1 MTSKT
6 ETIQKH
12 AHNLANA
19 WIAKDEAEKTINT
32 VIIEFIQ
39 PRKMTE
45 QSIEDYLKYF
55 GDAMIKA
62 GKVEKTVGVYKSNVK
77 RILKLAI
84 HHKDE
89 VIKLGKNSGNL
100 NQWYNAC
107 GDSKPAERNKNPKV
121 KAPKPVE
128 APEPKLGSEDKKPSD
143 ARDPIADFTQ
153 SVKTM
158 LETGMTAEQI
168 HKMIDELATLV
179 DLKKAA

>member
-1 MTSKT
+1 MTTKT

-12 AHNLANA
+12 AIALTNA
-19 WIAKDEAEKTINT
+19 WIAKDETEKKIND

-39 PRKMTE
+39 PRKMTD
-45 QSIEDYLKYF
+45 QAIDDYLKYF
-55 GDAMIKA
+55 SDAMIKS
-62 GKVEKTVGVYKSNVK
+62 GKAEKTVGVYKSNVK

-84 HHKDE
+84 NHKED
-89 VIKLGKNSGNL
+89 VIKLGKTTGNL

-107 GDSKPAERNKNPKV
+107 GESKTPERNKNPKV
-121 KAPKPVE
+121 SAPKATE
-128 APEPKLGSEDKKPSD
+128 QPKLGAEDKQPSE

-153 SVKTM
+153 SVKIM

-179 DLKKAA
+179 EKKAA

>member
-19 WIAKDEAEKTINT
+19 WIAKDEAEVKINN

-45 QSIEDYLKYF
+45 QAIDDYLKYF
-55 GDAMIKA
+55 SDAMIKA
-62 GKVEKTVGVYKSNVK
+62 GKAEKTVGVYKSNVK

-84 HHKDE
+84 NHKDE
-89 VIKLGKNSGNL
+89 VIKLGKNAGNL

-107 GDSKPAERNKNPKV
+107 GDNKPAERNKNPKV
-121 KAPKPVE
+121 NTPKPTE
-128 APEPKLGSEDKKPSD
+128 APKLGEEDKKPSGG
-143 ARDPIADFTQ
+143 RDFVTEF
-153 SVKTM
+153 KTVAQEM
-158 LETGMTAEQI
+158 LAGGMTAEQL
-168 HKMIDELATLV
+168 HAMIEELTVA
-179 DLKKAA
+179 KAA

>member
-1 MTSKT
+1 MTNKA

-45 QSIEDYLKYF
+45 QAIEDYIKFF
-55 GDAMIKA
+55 GEALVKA
-62 GKVEKTVGVYKSNVK
+62 GKAEKTVGVYKSNVK

-84 HHKDE
+84 NHKEE
-89 VIKLGKNSGNL
+89 VIKLGKNAGNL

-107 GDSKPAERNKNPKV
+107 GETKPAERNKNPKV
-121 KAPKPVE
+121 TSPKPTE
-128 APEPKLGSEDKKPSD
+128 APKLGEEDKKPSGQ
-143 ARDPIADFTQ
+143 RDY
-153 SVKTM
+153 VKEFKEAAQEM
-158 LETGMTAEQI
+158 LEVGMTAEQL
-168 HKMIDELATLV
+168 HAMIDSLTQV
-179 DLKKAA
+179 KKAA